1 MKQQQNKKR
10 FRSNIRPRDI
20 RLSGSLLRWFLLQ
33 TLILIGL
40 GIFTML
46 TVEPIKHITSQ
57 EKIDWMQLAAVIAV
71 WIFVFGVFEILQYRL
86 VKNHLEKIS
95 DMIEHLASGN
105 YGAKINITRFD
116 VFKKLAKDLNI
127 LSEDLNQVQMFRND
141 FVNSYSHEFK
151 TPIASINGFAQLLLT
166 DDSLDEAT
174 KRNT

>member
-1 MKQQQNKKR
+1 M
-10 FRSNIRPRDI
+10 F
-20 RLSGSLLRWFLLQ
+20 
-33 TLILIGL
+33 
-40 GIFTML
+40 
-46 TVEPIKHITSQ
+46 
-57 EKIDWMQLAAVIAV
+57 
-71 WIFVFGVFEILQYRL
+71 FEILQYRL